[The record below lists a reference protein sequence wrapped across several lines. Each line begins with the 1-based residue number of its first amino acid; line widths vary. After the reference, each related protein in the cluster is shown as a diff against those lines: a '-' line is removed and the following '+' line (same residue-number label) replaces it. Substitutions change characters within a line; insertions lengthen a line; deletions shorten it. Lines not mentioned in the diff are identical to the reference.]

1 MTNHG
6 LLKAAIAALS
16 VSSLGLSGCGYQ
28 TGPAGQPPQGFGVG
42 YGTWGSERTPP
53 PAASSGLLV
62 PDSQLS
68 GIRQTG
74 TGAIG
79 PGQGVGAPVQASR
92 LPVASDTGSA
102 QTITTGPAQ
111 RIRTLSP

>member
-1 MTNHG
+1 MTSHG

-16 VSSLGLSGCGYQ
+16 VTSLGLSGCGYQ
-28 TGPAGQPPQGFGVG
+28 TGPAGQSSQGYGIG

-53 PAASSGLLV
+53 PAASSGLLA

-79 PGQGVGAPVQASR
+79 PGQGVGVAVSAPQ